1 MRGEVSRLVPCTV
14 DLASSEPKTTKD
26 SKPPLPKVHSTPK
39 KTSTPKATEMRKP
52 TEKLVKNAK
61 ASPRITPKATPLQ
74 SPGAENAPLIR
85 GSTGEIIKSEVKE
98 DAKSEDKHQEEKKDQ
113 GTEKTQVINSPFRPL
128 KRMKRCSARKNRWSM
143 RYTCVC
149 FFFLIN
155 RSRK

>member
-113 GTEKTQVINSPFRPL
+113 GTEKTQVINSLFRPL
-128 KRMKRCSARKNRWSM
+128 NE
-143 RYTCVC
+143 
-149 FFFLIN
+149 
-155 RSRK
+155 